1 MRIDS
6 QQMMQLRVLACRNP
20 LLCWDAMATIPWPEQ
35 KEYTSIK
42 NYLSSFSLVV
52 SVKNH
57 CKQVTNQ
64 SRCIPLHVITECLSH
79 SELHGFG

>member
-1 MRIDS
+1 MKIDS
-6 QQMMQLRVLACRNP
+6 QQMMQLRVLAGRNP
-20 LLCWDAMATIPWPEQ
+20 LLCWEVVTTIPWPEQ

-42 NYLSSFSLVV
+42 N
-52 SVKNH
+52 H
-57 CKQVTNQ
+57 CKQVTHQ